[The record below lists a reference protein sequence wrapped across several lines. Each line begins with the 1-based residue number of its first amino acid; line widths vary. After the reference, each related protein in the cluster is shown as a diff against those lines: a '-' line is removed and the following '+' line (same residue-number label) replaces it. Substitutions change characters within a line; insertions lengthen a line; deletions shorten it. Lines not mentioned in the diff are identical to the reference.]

1 MRLCEVCGRAGRA
14 VPGVAPGF
22 LRVNISIGAHS
33 PRMSNE
39 PAFVSRDDQLDAWAL
54 RLGPPDAW

>member
-14 VPGVAPGF
+14 VPGF

-54 RLGPPDAW
+54 RLGPPDAR